1 MYWLN
6 VFMTKRQLYKLH
18 SWVGLLCLLPFLLIC
33 LTGSLL
39 VFKTEIDRIL
49 LPEETVVFASE
60 ERMLEDDLLIA
71 VRQQLPEYELGSWEL
86 LGNNGEADRIYLIKK
101 GTNIWFKAHLNPY
114 TGKVLSTPEHLHHYL
129 TDWLVELHYTLLLND
144 IDGFDEHLGTAFTS
158 IFALF
163 LIFLGISGLV
173 IYRQFWKRVLTLRW
187 DQRLLVVLSDIHKI
201 VGTLSSPVLLILG
214 VTGGYYNISIYIH
227 EWQEHQQRPE
237 HHIMQKRLYVDDVSI
252 TEMVVTAPDYVAGFK
267 TTYILFPTEPNQ
279 NITLFGQVP
288 TSNPLLSDYGSMVT
302 FDSQTGQYLSR
313 YDIREQGFVTVMI
326 DTFRKLHFGNFAG
339 LASKIIYSIVGL
351 APILLG
357 ITGLCL
363 WYSRRRK
370 RIKQR
375 TKTKLASLY
384 S

>member
-1 MYWLN
+1 
-6 VFMTKRQLYKLH
+6 MTKRQLYKLH

>member
-1 MYWLN
+1 
-6 VFMTKRQLYKLH
+6 MTKRQLYKLH

-187 DQRLLVVLSDIHKI
+187 DQRLLVVLSDIHKM

-252 TEMVVTAPDYVAGFK
+252 TDMVVTAPDYVAGFK
-267 TTYILFPTEPNQ
+267 TTYILFPTEPSQ

-288 TSNPLLSDYGSMVT
+288 TSNPLLSDYGSIVT

-339 LASKIIYSIVGL
+339 LASKIMYSIVGL
-351 APILLG
+351 APVLLG
-357 ITGLCL
+357 ITGLYL

-370 RIKQR
+370 RLKKR
-375 TKTKLASLY
+375 AKTKLASLY